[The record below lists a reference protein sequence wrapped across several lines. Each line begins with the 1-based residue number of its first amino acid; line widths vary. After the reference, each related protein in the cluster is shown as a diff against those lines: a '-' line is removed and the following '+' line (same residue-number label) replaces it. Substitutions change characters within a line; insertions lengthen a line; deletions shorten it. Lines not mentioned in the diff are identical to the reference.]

1 MREEFTEDLQEI
13 ILMQLDLK
21 QETQQECQVC
31 EAKSSKS
38 SYNITTESPQKN
50 SNCFNVRNKDK
61 KTWQTSFSPTSKIS
75 KATSSYSNISIEIN
89 AESRNVTLEQYK
101 LLYRDSFGLFN
112 SQEVNECDKGG
123 FLFIAF

>member
-1 MREEFTEDLQEI
+1 MDDNNWISVSQQNLKEILAVADDFYHSMREEFTEDLQEI

-61 KTWQTSFSPTSKIS
+61 KTWQ
-75 KATSSYSNISIEIN
+75 
-89 AESRNVTLEQYK
+89 
-101 LLYRDSFGLFN
+101 
-112 SQEVNECDKGG
+112 
-123 FLFIAF
+123 